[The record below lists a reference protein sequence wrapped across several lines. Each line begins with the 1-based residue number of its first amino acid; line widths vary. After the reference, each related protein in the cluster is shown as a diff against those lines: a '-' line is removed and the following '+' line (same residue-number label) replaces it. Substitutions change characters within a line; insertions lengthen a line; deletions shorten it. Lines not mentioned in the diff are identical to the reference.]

1 MKVRIATRGSDLA
14 LWQANHVAG
23 RLAAAGVETELLVLK
38 TRGDLIDNIPL
49 NQIEGKAFFTTEIE
63 GALLDGRADLAVHSH
78 KDLPTEQTPELMI
91 AAVPLRGPTPERL
104 LMRKE
109 AHVPGAA
116 LLPLE
121 HGARVGTSSPR
132 RQEQLLAMRP
142 DLRVI
147 DLRGNVPTRINKLR
161 AGGYDAI
168 VLAAAGIDRLELDTS
183 DLVDVTLDVDDLVPA
198 PAQGA
203 LALQTRVDDAA
214 TRELVERVFHDEDTR
229 LAITAERSLL
239 AIAGGGCS
247 LPLGAAVAQAGD
259 GWSAHVFLGANHPQ
273 PGPGARWATGAGAT
287 AQAAVDAAY
296 AVITSGAPT
305 RTGPLEHLRIALCG
319 SAEGGTQLGAR
330 LAALGAEVLHERVIA
345 FEDVDCP
352 DLAARIGALQAG
364 DVLAVTSRETARRLG
379 ACSLPTGVQV
389 AAVGAATASELER
402 AGLTPTVIGS
412 GGARELAEA
421 LDLAPGARVLF
432 PCAEEAHDDL
442 EHLLAARDIPVER
455 AVLYRTVPLN
465 DAQREGE
472 VDARVFMSPSSVRA
486 TVEWERAH
494 LQHKTQRLALG
505 VQTAEELARC
515 DLAATS
521 PCEGSDMELPLVE
534 HLVQHLYLSSL
545 KQERAR

>member
-14 LWQANHVAG
+14 LWQANHVASG
-23 RLAAAGVETELLVLK
+23 LAAAGVETELLVLK

-104 LMRKE
+104 LVRRA
-109 AHVPGAA
+109 AHAPDAA
-116 LLPLE
+116 LLPLGL
-121 HGARVGTSSPR
+121 GARVGTSSPR

-142 DLRVI
+142 DLQVI
-147 DLRGNVPTRINKLR
+147 DLRGNVPTRINRLR
-161 AGGYDAI
+161 EGGYDAI

-183 DLVDVTLDVDDLVPA
+183 DLVDVTLDVDALVPA

-203 LALQTRVDDAA
+203 LALQTRVDDET
-214 TRELVERVFHDEDTR
+214 TRELIARVFHDEGTR

-247 LPLGAAVAQAGD
+247 LPLGAAVKHLGD
-259 GWSAHVFLGANHPQ
+259 TWSAHVFLGANHPE
-273 PGPGARWATGAGAT
+273 PGPGARWATGSGAT
-287 AQAAVDAAY
+287 AQASVDAAY

-305 RTGPLEHLRIALCG
+305 RTGPLEHLRVALCG
-319 SAEGGTQLGAR
+319 SAAGGTRLGAR

-345 FEDVDCP
+345 FEDIDCP
-352 DLAARIGALQAG
+352 DLADRIGALRAG
-364 DVLAVTSRETARRLG
+364 DVLAVTSRETVRHLG
-379 ACSLPTGVQV
+379 TCTPPAGVSV
-389 AAVGAATASELER
+389 AAVGAATAAELESV
-402 AGLTPTVIGS
+402 GLQPDVIGI

-442 EHLLAARDIPVER
+442 ERVLATKNIAVER
-455 AVLYRTVPLN
+455 AVLYRTVPL
-465 DAQREGE
+465 AEAVREGE
-472 VDARVFMSPSSVRA
+472 VDARVFMSSSSVKA
-486 TVEWERAH
+486 TLAWERAH
-494 LQHKTQRLALG
+494 LEHSTQRLAFG
-505 VQTAEELARC
+505 AQTAAELARC
-515 DLAATS
+515 ELPATL
-521 PCEGSDMELPLVE
+521 PCEGSDDELPLVE
-534 HLVQHLYLSSL
+534 RLVQHLSLSSL
-545 KQERAR
+545 KPERAR